1 MIKTIYLNDNQS
13 VEVNSSAG
21 WLLIYKEAFGRDILP
36 ELMPV
41 IEAALEAMVEFMS
54 SADEQGEMSIAD
66 AAGIL
71 QSGGF
76 INALSKLS
84 MLEFTTLIQMFWALA
99 KNADRSIPNPL
110 DWVNQFESFPID
122 EITRELFDIVTA
134 SMISSKNSNRLKG
147 LLDKTKNLGE
157 STSTSS
163 SSEQPAE
170 A

>member
-21 WLLIYKEAFGRDILP
+21 WLIIYKEAFGRDILP
-36 ELMPV
+36 DLMPV
-41 IEAALEAMVEFMS
+41 IEAALEAIVEFMQTGDGDKVS
-54 SADEQGEMSIAD
+54 LAD
-66 AAGIL
+66 AAGVL

-99 KNADRSIPNPL
+99 KNADRSIPNVL
-110 DWVNQFESFPID
+110 EWVNQFESFPID
-122 EITRELFDIVTA
+122 EVTRELFDVVTA

-147 LLDKTKNLGE
+147 LLEKTKSLAE